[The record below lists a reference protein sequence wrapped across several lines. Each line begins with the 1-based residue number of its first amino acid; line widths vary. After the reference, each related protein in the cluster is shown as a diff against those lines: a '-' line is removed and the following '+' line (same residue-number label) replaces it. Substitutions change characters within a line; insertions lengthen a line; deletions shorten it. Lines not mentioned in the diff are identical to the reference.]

1 MPLLLP
7 LLLGVLIPGGDN
19 EHAFQG
25 PTSFHL
31 IQISSFANSTWA
43 KTQGSGWLDDL
54 QIHGWDSN
62 SDTAIFLKPWSKGNF
77 SEEEVTELVELFRV
91 YLIGFI
97 RVVQDHVSEFRLTYP
112 FEIQGIAGCE
122 LHSGEATV
130 SFLKGA
136 LGGLD
141 FLSLKNNSCVPAAE
155 GGIRA
160 QRFCTI
166 FIQYQG
172 IADIIEKLLFKTC
185 PRYLLGVLDAGKAE
199 LQRQVKPE
207 AWLSSGP
214 TPGPG
219 HLLLVCHVSG
229 FYPKPAWVMWMK
241 GEQEQP
247 GTHQSDVL
255 PHADGTWYLQVTLDV
270 VAGETANLNCRVKH
284 SSLGGQDIILYWG
297 YPTSTSV
304 ILLAV
309 ILPTLILLICLALWF
324 LRHWSYQNIP

>member
-1 MPLLLP
+1 MPLLLH
-7 LLLGVLIPGGDN
+7 LLLAVFIPGGDN

-43 KTQGSGWLDDL
+43 KNQGSGWLDDL
-54 QIHGWDSN
+54 QIHGWDSDSEN
-62 SDTAIFLKPWSKGNF
+62 AIFLKPWSKGNF

-97 RVVQDHVSEFRLTYP
+97 RVVQDHVSEFQLTYP

-130 SFLKGA
+130 SFLRGA

-155 GGIRA
+155 GGNRA

-199 LQRQVKPE
+199 LQRQVKPK

-219 HLLLVCHVSG
+219 RLLLVCHVSG

-247 GTHQSDVL
+247 GTHQ
-255 PHADGTWYLQVTLDV
+255 
-270 VAGETANLNCRVKH
+270 
-284 SSLGGQDIILYWG
+284 G

-324 LRHWSYQNIP
+324 LRHRSYQNIP

>member
-1 MPLLLP
+1 MPLLLH
-7 LLLGVLIPGGDN
+7 LLLAVFIPGGDN

-43 KTQGSGWLDDL
+43 KNQGSGWLDDL
-54 QIHGWDSN
+54 QIHGWDSDSEN
-62 SDTAIFLKPWSKGNF
+62 AIFLKPWSKGNF

-97 RVVQDHVSEFRLTYP
+97 RVVQDHVSEFQLTYP

-130 SFLKGA
+130 SFLRGA

-155 GGIRA
+155 GGNRA

-166 FIQYQG
+166 FIQYQ
-172 IADIIEKLLFKTC
+172 
-185 PRYLLGVLDAGKAE
+185 
-199 LQRQVKPE
+199 VKPK

-219 HLLLVCHVSG
+219 RLLLVCHVSG

-247 GTHQSDVL
+247 GTHQGDIL
-255 PHADGTWYLQVTLDV
+255 PNADGTWYIRVTLDV

-324 LRHWSYQNIP
+324 LRHRSYQNIP

>member
-1 MPLLLP
+1 MPLLL
-7 LLLGVLIPGGDN
+7 LLLLAVLISGGDN
-19 EHAFQG
+19 ELAFQG

-43 KTQGSGWLDDL
+43 KNQGSGWLGDL
-54 QIHGWDSN
+54 QIHGWDS
-62 SDTAIFLKPWSKGNF
+62 DTDNAIFLKSWSKGNF

-91 YLIGFI
+91 YLIEFI
-97 RVVQDHVSEFRLTYP
+97 RVVQDHVSEFQLTYP

-122 LHSGEATV
+122 LHSGETTV
-130 SFLKGA
+130 SFLRGA

-141 FLSLKNNSCVPAAE
+141 FLSFKNNSCVPATE

-166 FIQYQG
+166 FFQY
-172 IADIIEKLLFKTC
+172 
-185 PRYLLGVLDAGKAE
+185 
-199 LQRQVKPE
+199 QVKPE

-229 FYPKPAWVMWMK
+229 FYPKPARVMWMK

-247 GTHQSDVL
+247 GTHQGDIL
-255 PHADGTWYLQVTLDV
+255 PNADGTWYLRVTLDV

-297 YPTSTSV
+297 HPTSTSV

-309 ILPTLILLICLALWF
+309 ILPTLILLICLAVWF
-324 LRHWSYQNIP
+324 LRRRSYQNIP